1 MRTGSIREAVSLRVI
16 SGIIGKIG
24 WYDYILSQVIMSI
37 LYLMVTFAAVSIGQL
52 FTNNAILLG
61 VLFVLYVFVL
71 VPITVF
77 FIKYL
82 SEVYDTAFLPDEVYD
97 EEFDFF

>member
-1 MRTGSIREAVSLRVI
+1 MPLSGLRI
-16 SGIIGKIG
+16 FGIISRIG
-24 WYDYILSQVIMSI
+24 WYDYILSLVVMSI
-37 LYLMVTFAAVSIGQL
+37 LYLMVTFVVVSLSQL
-52 FTNNAILLG
+52 FSNNLVIMT
-61 VLFVLYVFVL
+61 VLYVLYIFAL

-82 SEVYDTAFLPDEVYD
+82 SEVYDTAFLPDERDD

>member
-1 MRTGSIREAVSLRVI
+1 MVVSFSQMFANNLVVMAVL
-16 SGIIGKIG
+16 
-24 WYDYILSQVIMSI
+24 YILYI
-37 LYLMVTFAAVSIGQL
+37 FA
-52 FTNNAILLG
+52 
-61 VLFVLYVFVL
+61 L

-82 SEVYDTAFLPDEVYD
+82 SEVYDTAFLPEEVDD